1 MEPYLPASISLVFK
15 SLKPAATFTLSV
27 QPTDSIST
35 IKAQL
40 SSLPSAPPA
49 DAQRLLLKGKA
60 LQDGKLL
67 KEYNI
72 KDGDTLNIVIKPGL
86 NWNPTA
92 GAGAAPA
99 MSSNPSP
106 SSLSPLSSPNP
117 PPPQPQGFGSGTL
130 NPQARPSTTT
140 SSKGKHTRIPSVVLS
155 PSPSLDSLR
164 GTGVEKDILITLDS
178 DPLPSP
184 QSETLTT
191 FHETVSNPD
200 FWQRLYDF
208 LKYGA
213 CY

>member
-1 MEPYLPASISLVFK
+1 
-15 SLKPAATFTLSV
+15 
-27 QPTDSIST
+27 
-35 IKAQL
+35 
-40 SSLPSAPPA
+40 LPSAPPA

-92 GAGAAPA
+92 GAAAAVAATPT
-99 MSSNPSP
+99 MSGNPSP
-106 SSLSPLSSPNP
+106 SSLSPLSSSNT

-130 NPQARPSTTT
+130 NPQARPST

-155 PSPSLDSLR
+155 PSPSSDSLR
-164 GTGVEKDILITLDS
+164 GGTVVEKDILITLDS

-191 FHETVSNPD
+191 FHETVSKPD

-208 LKYGA
+208 LKYSVD
-213 CY
+213 C